1 MATAI
6 LFASSGLS
14 QSKMLSGISTYSTG
28 TNESFDVAGKNTPLI
43 PQNSF
48 TLGIASKLDVSE
60 NVEFNGNILL
70 KGTGEIYWHEDN
82 AAVSSSYNLVNAR
95 VGLTLNKSI
104 SIYLWGNNILGEDYI
119 TEFFGQPFSNGGS
132 DLAWKGN
139 PATFGLDLS
148 YKF

>member
-1 MATAI
+1 MD
-6 LFASSGLS
+6 LVS
-14 QSKMLSGISTYSTG
+14 QRLQKEHLRIVLG

-48 TLGIASKLDVSE
+48 TFGIESKLDVSE
-60 NVEFNGNILL
+60 KVEFNGNILL

-95 VGLTLNKSI
+95 VGLTFSKNLSV
-104 SIYLWGNNILGEDYI
+104 YLWGNNILGEDYI

-139 PATFGLDLS
+139 PSTFGLDLS